1 MLNTLLTKVIGT
13 KNERELKKI
22 WPIVARIGEME
33 PELRKLTDQEL
44 RDKTAAF
51 RERIRAGGGGADT
64 AVTSGGC
71 CTVCGCRRSARRSP
85 KDGARR
91 ARQFDRWHDTR
102 RRRMVEKSAGEGFWV
117 G

>member
-1 MLNTLLTKVIGT
+1 MV
-13 KNERELKKI
+13 
-22 WPIVARIGEME
+22 
-33 PELRKLTDQEL
+33 
-44 RDKTAAF
+44 
-51 RERIRAGGGGADT
+51 AGGGGAAT
-64 AVTSGGC
+64 AVTSGGYY
-71 CTVCGCRRSARRSP
+71 TVCGCRRSARHSP